1 MVLLNCSH
9 INHLLALLECYYD
22 CNSLI
27 NDHQNRKSNLR
38 AQMQKVVRKFLLL
51 NSVVIVQHLVNKVVL
66 TQDYKKTLPI
76 VIKKKEPCIYYKNSK
91 VAPKLFFRCRIMSTL
106 CKTTLKKCTTK
117 RSNQKSCLICNEES
131 FCCLVGDF
139 SCSLLVPRGQNV

>member
-27 NDHQNRKSNLR
+27 SDHQNRKSNLR

-76 VIKKKEPCIYYKNSK
+76 VIKKKSRVYTIKTAKWLQNS
-91 VAPKLFFRCRIMSTL
+91 
-106 CKTTLKKCTTK
+106 
-117 RSNQKSCLICNEES
+117 S
-131 FCCLVGDF
+131 FDV
-139 SCSLLVPRGQNV
+139 V